1 VPHNVH
7 PGDAK
12 ALEDAAQV
20 VKDLAYAVVRGALGP
35 GRLTE
40 PPEVGRDHAVAGGN
54 QRLDLVAPQVGAVGE
69 AVEEQ
74 DAGSGARVDDAEI
87 EAADPDLDRGRQA
100 R

>member
-1 VPHNVH
+1 
-7 PGDAK
+7 
-12 ALEDAAQV
+12 
-20 VKDLAYAVVRGALGP
+20 
-35 GRLTE
+35 
-40 PPEVGRDHAVAGGN
+40 
-54 QRLDLVAPQVGAVGE
+54 VGAVGE